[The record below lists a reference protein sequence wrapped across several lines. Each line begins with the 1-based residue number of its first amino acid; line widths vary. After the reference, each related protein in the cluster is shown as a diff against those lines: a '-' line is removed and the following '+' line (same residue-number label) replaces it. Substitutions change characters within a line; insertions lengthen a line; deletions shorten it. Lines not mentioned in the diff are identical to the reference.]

1 MSSNAEPARPAPGPA
16 AHGTAVAGTAGDAQE
31 AVLERAILERAGYK
45 PELRRSLR
53 FFSMFAIAFSI
64 ISITTGIF
72 LNYGFGLS
80 YWGPAS
86 IWTWPIVGVG
96 NLMIALVVA
105 ELGTRIPLAGYAY
118 QWSARLVNPTYG
130 WFVGFAGLLYM
141 AVGGG
146 AIMLGVAA
154 PLLLSEFNV
163 SNPSPHL
170 VLTVAIILMLLP
182 VVINIISIQVAAR
195 VNNVAVFT
203 EIIGTVVFGVLL
215 LVLWGVKAK
224 PSPYGAGIL
233 GNTTSVYHNPTIYAF
248 ALAGLIGAFT
258 LVGFELAA
266 DMSEDAV
273 NPRRSVPRGVLW
285 AVAGSAVLGMVALI
299 GFTLAIPNIKTVEA
313 APLPLLAIAG
323 YWLPSW
329 LVKVFVAFVI
339 FSMFAILV
347 VGAGAQARL
356 AYSMSR
362 DNMLPFS
369 GILRKINPRTQTPII
384 ALLVFAVVDVG
395 VMIYGY
401 FQPSSFA
408 TLVGA
413 TAIIPY
419 IIYFLITVGYAYK
432 RRTLDSVPG
441 LFSLGRWAW
450 PVIGFVLVY
459 TVLIMFVLAVP
470 APFHAAD
477 KLVGYGI
484 GLALLWYVAA
494 LFWRLRRG
502 TAGVNHVIDLVDDP
516 GGATGRS

>member
-1 MSSNAEPARPAPGPA
+1 MSSTTGDSVGQA
-16 AHGTAVAGTAGDAQE
+16 AGTATTDVAE
-31 AVLERAILERAGYK
+31 AEAIVARAGYK

-96 NLMIALVVA
+96 NLMIAFVVA

-141 AVGGG
+141 SVGGG
-146 AIMLGVAA
+146 AIMLGVAS

-163 SNPSPHL
+163 SSPNPRL
-170 VLTVAIILMLLP
+170 VLSVAIILMLLP
-182 VVINIISIQVAAR
+182 VVINIISMQMAAR
-195 VNNVAVFT
+195 VNNIAVFT

-215 LVLWGVKAK
+215 FVLWGVKSK
-224 PSPYGAGIL
+224 PSPYGASIL
-233 GNTTSVYHNPTIYAF
+233 TNTTALTHNPTWYAF
-248 ALAGLIGAFT
+248 MLAGLLGAFT

-273 NPRRSVPRGVLW
+273 NPVRSVPRGVIW
-285 AVAGSAVLGMVALI
+285 AVVLSTVLGMIALI
-299 GFTLAIPNIKTVEA
+299 GFTVAIPSLTTVETA
-313 APLPLLAIAG
+313 VAKGTAPPLVLIAG

-329 LVKVFVAFVI
+329 LVKVFIAFVI

-356 AYSMSR
+356 AYSLAR
-362 DNMLPFS
+362 DNMLPLS
-369 GILRKINPRTQTPII
+369 GQLRKVNVRSQTPII
-384 ALLVFAVVDVG
+384 ALLVFGVIDLG
-395 VMIYGY
+395 VMWYGY
-401 FQPSSFA
+401 LQTSAFL

-419 IIYFLITVGYAYK
+419 IIYFLITVAYAVR
-432 RRTLDSVPG
+432 RRTTDSIPG
-441 LFSLGRWAW
+441 AFTLGRWAW
-450 PVIGFVLVY
+450 PVIGFVLIY
-459 TVLIMFVLAVP
+459 TFVIMLALSAPSPFHSSDKVLGYGAGLAV
-470 APFHAAD
+470 
-477 KLVGYGI
+477 
-484 GLALLWYVAA
+484 LWYLVA
-494 LFWRLRRG
+494 LYWRLRRG
-502 TAGVNHVIDLVDDP
+502 TAGVKPVDELVE
-516 GGATGRS
+516 

>member
-1 MSSNAEPARPAPGPA
+1 MTTGEHVTGAGWADAGEAAEEAL
-16 AHGTAVAGTAGDAQE
+16 VA
-31 AVLERAILERAGYK
+31 RAGYR

-80 YWGPAS
+80 YLGPAS

-141 AVGGG
+141 TVGGG
-146 AIMLGVAA
+146 AIMLTVAS
-154 PLLLSEFNV
+154 PLLISEFNV
-163 SNPSPHL
+163 ANPSPRL
-170 VLTVAIILMLLP
+170 VLAVAIILMLLP

-215 LVLWGVKAK
+215 LALWGFNAK
-224 PSPYGAGIL
+224 PTPYGASIL
-233 GNTTSVYHNPTIYAF
+233 TSTASVNHNPAIYAF
-248 ALAGLIGAFT
+248 ALAGLLGAFT

-273 NPRRSVPRGVLW
+273 NPRRSVPRGVIW
-285 AVAGSAVLGMVALI
+285 AVAGSAVLGMIALI
-299 GFTLAIPNIKTVEA
+299 GFTVAIPDLKAVESSS
-313 APLPLLAIAG
+313 LPLLTIAG

-329 LVKVFVAFVI
+329 LVKVFIAFVV

-356 AYSMSR
+356 VYSMAR
-362 DNMLPFS
+362 DNVLPFS
-369 GILRKINPRTQTPII
+369 GALRKINATSQTPVI
-384 ALLVFAVVDVG
+384 ALLVFAVIDIG
-395 VMIYGY
+395 AMIYGY
-401 FQPSSFA
+401 FQTSAFL

-419 IIYFLITVGYAYK
+419 IIYFLITLGYAYK
-432 RRTLDSVPG
+432 RRTLDSLPG
-441 LFSLGRWAW
+441 AFSLGRWAW
-450 PVIGFVLVY
+450 PVIGFVLAYSALIIV
-459 TVLIMFVLAVP
+459 VLSVP
-470 APFHAAD
+470 GPFHAAD
-477 KLVGYGI
+477 KVVLYGI
-484 GLALLWYVAA
+484 GVALLWYFGG
-494 LFWRLRRG
+494 LFRRLRRG
-502 TAGVNHVIDLVDDP
+502 TAGVRPVEEL
-516 GGATGRS
+516 AE

>member
-1 MSSNAEPARPAPGPA
+1 M
-16 AHGTAVAGTAGDAQE
+16 TADRVTTALSDEEAIVAK
-31 AVLERAILERAGYK
+31 AGYQ

-72 LNYGFGLS
+72 LNYGFGLT

-141 AVGGG
+141 SVGGG
-146 AIMLGVAA
+146 AIMLGVAS

-163 SNPSPHL
+163 NTPSPRL
-170 VLTVAIILMLLP
+170 VFAVALILMVLP
-182 VVINIISIQVAAR
+182 VIINIISIQVAAR

-215 LVLWGVKAK
+215 FVLWAVKSK
-224 PSPYGAGIL
+224 PSPYGASIL
-233 GNTTSVYHNPTIYAF
+233 TSTQSVLHNPTIYAF
-248 ALAGLIGAFT
+248 ALAGLMGAFT

-273 NPRRSVPRGVLW
+273 NPRSSVPRGVIW
-285 AVAGSAVLGMVALI
+285 AVAGSAVLGMIALI
-299 GFTLAIPNIKTVEA
+299 GFTVAIPDLKAVEQ
-313 APLPLLAIAG
+313 PGLPLLVIAG
-323 YWLPSW
+323 YWLPAW

-356 AYSMSR
+356 AYSMAR

-369 GILRKINPRTQTPII
+369 GALKKVNPRTQTPIV
-384 ALLVFAVVDVG
+384 ALLVFAVVDIAVTW
-395 VMIYGY
+395 YGY
-401 FQPSSFA
+401 LQASAFA

-419 IIYFLITVGYAYK
+419 IIYFLITAGYAYK
-432 RRTLDSVPG
+432 RRQLDSLPG
-441 LFSLGRWAW
+441 VFSLGRWAW
-450 PVIGFVLVY
+450 PVIIFVLIY
-459 TVLIMFVLAVP
+459 SALIIFVLSVP
-470 APFHAAD
+470 APFHSAD
-477 KLVGYGI
+477 KVVGYGA
-484 GLALLWYVAA
+484 GLALLWYVTA
-494 LFWRLRRG
+494 LVWRLRRG
-502 TAGVNHVIDLVDDP
+502 TAGVKPVEEL
-516 GGATGRS
+516 AE

>member
-1 MSSNAEPARPAPGPA
+1 MSSTTGEPIGSTPGV
-16 AHGTAVAGTAGDAQE
+16 TVTSAVDSSE
-31 AVLERAILERAGYK
+31 EAILERAGYK
-45 PELRRSLR
+45 PELRRSLK

-118 QWSARLVNPTYG
+118 QWSARLVNSTYG

-146 AIMLGVAA
+146 AIMLGIAA
-154 PLLLSEFNV
+154 PLLLSEFND
-163 SNPSPHL
+163 NTPSPHL
-170 VLTVAIILMLLP
+170 VLTVAILLMLAP
-182 VVINIISIQVAAR
+182 VVLNIISMQVAAR
-195 VNNVAVFT
+195 VNNIAVFT

-215 LVLWGVKAK
+215 FVLWGVKSK
-224 PSPYGAGIL
+224 PSPYGFSIL
-233 GNTTSVYHNPTIYAF
+233 TNTASVHHSPVIYAF
-248 ALAGLIGAFT
+248 ALAGLLGAFT

-273 NPRRSVPRGVLW
+273 NPRRSVPRGVIW

-299 GFTLAIPNIKTVEA
+299 GFTVAIPNLKAVLA
-313 APLPLLAIAG
+313 SPLPLLTIAD

-329 LVKVFVAFVI
+329 LVKVFIAFVI

-356 AYSMSR
+356 SYSMAR

-369 GILRKINPRTQTPII
+369 GSLRKINPRTQTPIVG
-384 ALLVFAVVDVG
+384 LLVFAVIDVG

-401 FQPSSFA
+401 FQASAFA

-419 IIYFLITVGYAYK
+419 IIYFLITLGYAYK
-432 RRTLDSVPG
+432 RRTLDSMPG
-441 LFSLGRWAW
+441 DFSLGRWAK

-459 TVLIMFVLAVP
+459 SALIMFVLSVP
-470 APFHAAD
+470 GPFHASD
-477 KLVGYGI
+477 KVVLYGFI
-484 GLALLWYVAA
+484 VAGLWYVLA

-502 TAGVNHVIDLVDDP
+502 TAGVKPIESLVD
-516 GGATGRS
+516 

>member
-1 MSSNAEPARPAPGPA
+1 MSSTLGDSVQAPSA
-16 AHGTAVAGTAGDAQE
+16 DSLV
-31 AVLERAILERAGYK
+31 ERAGYK
-45 PELRRSLR
+45 PELRRSLK

-141 AVGGG
+141 SVGGG
-146 AIMLGVAA
+146 AIMLGVAS

-163 SNPSPHL
+163 NSPSPRL
-170 VLTVAIILMLLP
+170 VL
-182 VVINIISIQVAAR
+182 
-195 VNNVAVFT
+195 F
-203 EIIGTVVFGVLL
+203 
-215 LVLWGVKAK
+215 VLWGVHSK
-224 PSPYGAGIL
+224 PTPYGAGIL
-233 GNTTSVYHNPTIYAF
+233 TSTASVYHNPTWYAF
-248 ALAGLIGAFT
+248 ALAGLLGAFT

-273 NPRRSVPRGVLW
+273 NPRSSVPRGVLW
-285 AVAGSAVLGMVALI
+285 AVAGSAVLGMIALI
-299 GFTLAIPNIKTVEA
+299 GFTVAIPDLKTVES

-329 LVKVFVAFVI
+329 LVKVFVAFVV
-339 FSMFAILV
+339 FSMFSILV
-347 VGAGAQARL
+347 VGSGAQARL
-356 AYSMSR
+356 VYSLSR
-362 DNMLPFS
+362 DNMMPFS
-369 GILRKINPRTQTPII
+369 GTLRKINPRSQTPVV
-384 ALLVFAVVDVG
+384 ALLVFGVVDVG

-401 FQPSSFA
+401 FQTSSFG

-419 IIYFLITVGYAYK
+419 IIYFLITLAYAVK
-432 RRTLDSVPG
+432 RRTTDSLPG
-441 LFSLGRWAW
+441 AFSLGRWAW

-459 TVLIMFVLAVP
+459 TVVIMVALSFP
-470 APFHAAD
+470 SPFHGSD
-477 KLVGYGI
+477 KMLGYA
-484 GLALLWYVAA
+484 LALAALWYFGG
-494 LFWRLRRG
+494 LLRRLRKG
-502 TAGVNHVIDLVDDP
+502 EAGVKPVGDLVNKP
-516 GGATGRS
+516 

>member
-1 MSSNAEPARPAPGPA
+1 VGSTPGAVVTGTPADP
-16 AHGTAVAGTAGDAQE
+16 E
-31 AVLERAILERAGYK
+31 EAILRRAGYK

-118 QWSARLVNPTYG
+118 QWSARLVSPTYG

-146 AIMLGVAA
+146 AIMLTVAA
-154 PLLLSEFNV
+154 PLLLSEFNDTT
-163 SNPSPHL
+163 PSPHL
-170 VLTVAIILMLLP
+170 VLAVAIVLMLIP
-182 VVINIISIQVAAR
+182 VVINIISIQVAAK

-215 LVLWGVKAK
+215 LVLWGIQAK
-224 PSPYGAGIL
+224 PTPYGAGIL
-233 GNTTSVYHNPTIYAF
+233 TNTTSVNHNPTLYAF

-273 NPRRSVPRGVLW
+273 DPRRSVPRGVIW
-285 AVAGSAVLGMVALI
+285 AVAVSAVLGMVALI
-299 GFTLAIPNIKTVEA
+299 GFTLAIPDLKTVESS
-313 APLPLLAIAG
+313 PLPLLTIAD

-329 LVKVFVAFVI
+329 LVKVFIAFVI

-356 AYSMSR
+356 AFSLAR

-369 GILRKINPRTQTPII
+369 GSLRKVNPRTQTPII
-384 ALLVFAVVDVG
+384 ALLVLAVIDLG
-395 VMIYGY
+395 AMIYGY
-401 FQPSSFA
+401 FQTSAFL

-413 TAIIPY
+413 TAVIPY
-419 IIYFLITVGYAYK
+419 VIYFLITLGYAIK
-432 RRTLDSVPG
+432 RSTLDSIPG
-441 LFSLGRWAW
+441 VFSLGRWAW
-450 PVIGFVLVY
+450 PVIGFVLGY
-459 TVLIMFVLAVP
+459 TVLIMFVLSVP
-470 APFHAAD
+470 APFHASD
-477 KLVGYGI
+477 KFIGYGF
-484 GLALLWYVAA
+484 GLALLWYVAV
-494 LFWRLRRG
+494 LLWRLRRG
-502 TAGVNHVIDLVDDP
+502 TAGVKPIEELARDQ
-516 GGATGRS
+516 

>member
-1 MSSNAEPARPAPGPA
+1 M
-16 AHGTAVAGTAGDAQE
+16 AGLPSDSVDTVVE
-31 AVLERAILERAGYK
+31 LAGYK
-45 PELRRSLR
+45 PELRRSLS

-72 LNYGFGLS
+72 LNYAFGLS

-96 NLMIALVVA
+96 NLMVALVVA

-130 WFVGFAGLLYM
+130 WFVGFLGLLYM

-154 PLLLSEFNV
+154 PLLISEFGDTT
-163 SNPSPHL
+163 PSPHL
-170 VLTVAIILMLLP
+170 VLTVAILLMLAP

-195 VNNVAVFT
+195 VNNIAVFT
-203 EIIGTVVFGVLL
+203 EIAGTVVFGVLL
-215 LVLWGVKAK
+215 LVLWGTGSK
-224 PSPYGAGIL
+224 PTPYGAGIL
-233 GNTTSVYHNPTIYAF
+233 TKTTSTLHNPTWYAL
-248 ALAGLIGAFT
+248 ALAGLLGAFT

-273 NPRRSVPRGVLW
+273 NPRRSVPRGVIW

-299 GFTLAIPNIKTVEA
+299 GFTVAIPSLKAVESS
-313 APLPLLAIAG
+313 PLPILAIAS

-329 LVKVFVAFVI
+329 LVKVFVAFVV

-347 VGAGAQARL
+347 VGSGAQARL
-356 AYSMSR
+356 AFSMSR

-369 GILRKINPRTQTPII
+369 RALRKVNPRSQTPIV

-401 FQPSSFA
+401 LQASAFG

-419 IIYFLITVGYAYK
+419 IIYFLITIAYAVK
-432 RRTLDSVPG
+432 RRTIDGIPG
-441 LFSLGRWAW
+441 AFSLGRWAW
-450 PVIGFVLVY
+450 PVIGFVLAY
-459 TVLIMFVLAVP
+459 TVLIMVVLSLP
-470 APFHAAD
+470 APFHGAD
-477 KLVGYGI
+477 KVLLYGLI
-484 GLALLWYVAA
+484 LAALWYFGALLW
-494 LFWRLRRG
+494 RLRKG
-502 TAGVNHVIDLVDDP
+502 TAGLRPIGDFID
-516 GGATGRS
+516 

>member
-1 MSSNAEPARPAPGPA
+1 MSSTAGEPNGPAPA
-16 AHGTAVAGTAGDAQE
+16 TVVAGTAADAE
-31 AVLERAILERAGYK
+31 AAIVERAGYK

-72 LNYGFGLS
+72 LNYAFGLT

-96 NLMIALVVA
+96 NVMIALVVA

-141 AVGGG
+141 SVGGG
-146 AIMLGVAA
+146 AIMLGVAS
-154 PLLLSEFNV
+154 PLLLSEFGVNA
-163 SNPSPHL
+163 PSARL
-170 VLTVAIILMLLP
+170 VFAVAIILLVLP
-182 VVINIISIQVAAR
+182 AVINIISIQVAAR

-215 LVLWGVKAK
+215 FVLWGVKSK
-224 PSPYGAGIL
+224 PSPYGSSIL
-233 GNTTSVYHNPTIYAF
+233 TNTTALTHNPTWYAF
-248 ALAGLIGAFT
+248 MLAGLLGAFT

-273 NPRRSVPRGVLW
+273 NPVRSVPRGVIW
-285 AVAGSAVLGMVALI
+285 AVVLSTVLGMIALI
-299 GFTLAIPNIKTVEA
+299 GFTVAIPSLTTVETA
-313 APLPLLAIAG
+313 VAKGTAPPLVLIAG

-329 LVKVFVAFVI
+329 LVKVFIAFVI

-356 AYSMSR
+356 AYSLAR

-369 GILRKINPRTQTPII
+369 GQLRKVNVRSQTPII
-384 ALLVFAVVDVG
+384 ALLVFGVIDLG
-395 VMIYGY
+395 VMWYGY
-401 FQPSSFA
+401 LQTSAFL

-419 IIYFLITVGYAYK
+419 IIYFLITVAYAVK
-432 RRTLDSVPG
+432 RRKADAIPG
-441 LFSLGRWAW
+441 AFTLGRWAW
-450 PVIGFVLVY
+450 P
-459 TVLIMFVLAVP
+459 
-470 APFHAAD
+470 
-477 KLVGYGI
+477 
-484 GLALLWYVAA
+484 
-494 LFWRLRRG
+494 
-502 TAGVNHVIDLVDDP
+502 
-516 GGATGRS
+516 

>member
-1 MSSNAEPARPAPGPA
+1 M
-16 AHGTAVAGTAGDAQE
+16 TADNRVTTSLSDEEAIVAK
-31 AVLERAILERAGYK
+31 AGYQ

-141 AVGGG
+141 TVGGA
-146 AIMLGVAA
+146 AIMYTVAA
-154 PLLLSEFNV
+154 PLLLSEFNNTTP
-163 SNPSPHL
+163 NPRL
-170 VLTVAIILMLLP
+170 VLAVTIILMLLP
-182 VVINIISIQVAAR
+182 VVFNIISIQVAAR
-195 VNNVAVFT
+195 VNNIAVFT

-215 LVLWGVKAK
+215 LVLWGLKTK
-224 PSPYGAGIL
+224 PSPYGASIL
-233 GNTTSVYHNPTIYAF
+233 TSTQSTLHNPTIYAF

-273 NPRRSVPRGVLW
+273 NPRKSVPRGVLW
-285 AVAGSAVLGMVALI
+285 AVAGSAVLGMIALI
-299 GFTLAIPNIKTVEA
+299 GFTVAIPNIALVENPKLS
-313 APLPLLAIAG
+313 PLPLLTIAG

-329 LVKVFVAFVI
+329 LVKVFIAFVI

-356 AYSMSR
+356 AFSMAR

-369 GILRKINPRTQTPII
+369 GVLKKVNPRTQTPIV
-384 ALLVFAVVDVG
+384 ALLVFGAIDIG
-395 VMIYGY
+395 ALFYGY
-401 FQPSSFA
+401 LQTSAFL

-413 TAIIPY
+413 TAVIPY
-419 IIYFLITVGYAYK
+419 IIYLLITAGYAYK
-432 RRTLDSVPG
+432 RRTLDSLPG
-441 LFSLGRWAW
+441 VFTLGRWAW
-450 PVIGFVLVY
+450 PVIVFVLVY
-459 TVLIMFVLAVP
+459 SALIIFVLTVP
-470 APFHAAD
+470 SPFHSSD
-477 KLVGYGI
+477 RVLGYGAI
-484 GLALLWYVAA
+484 IAVLWYAGA
-494 LFWRLRRG
+494 LVWRLRRG
-502 TAGVNHVIDLVDDP
+502 EAGVKPIEEL
-516 GGATGRS
+516 AE